1 MKSHLRARAHF
12 FGVAL
17 LAALVTVVLPAAAG
31 SASQVPPGA
40 PRVAQMSGNFEV
52 PGPGDPDGTGFA
64 TVRLN
69 AGLRTVCWD
78 ISAADITLPASA
90 AHIHRGAVGEAG
102 PVVVTLSPPGA
113 SGRSTGCASGVSRAL
128 INEIIDFPA
137 RFYVNVHTSDY
148 PDGAIRGQLDTRI
161 GVADWEDAV
170 PIQFLNVSDWHAQLD
185 PLSVTGVGTVGGA
198 AQLSTY
204 FQADRAANPNS
215 LTLTA
220 GDAYG
225 ASPPL
230 SGFFNEE
237 PAVKAMN
244 LMGFHV
250 DTFGNHNFDRG
261 IDHLQ
266 QMIDL
271 AEFQY
276 VSANL
281 RNLDDNLTGVKRWE
295 MFDVGGVKVAVVGIT
310 NPEAPTLVFPGSFG
324 TIEVTDPVPAAM
336 SAKAE
341 AEAAGADIVVA
352 ITHMGITGHDA
363 AGEGIGPLVEFAEG
377 VSGFDVI
384 FGDHTDMLYEHV
396 INGQLVQEN
405 KSKGATYTRTNV
417 TFDPNTGTVFN
428 KDAVFVT
435 PFSGAVTPDP
445 AIVAMLA
452 PYRVQLAA
460 ALDGVIGVATDIF
473 PRNGVIER
481 VGEAA
486 IGNLVADSM
495 RWRYGTQLA
504 FTNGGGL
511 RASLPSSYLPM
522 DTTLRRTSPGYAA
535 GPPYDL
541 VIGDAY
547 TVLPFGNIV
556 VTREVTGAVL
566 WQALE
571 HSVAVIPN
579 ANGRFAQISGFR
591 FTYDAA
597 RPAGSRVLS
606 VTLNDGTPILPDGT
620 TYTFATND
628 FTNAGGDGYTMFV
641 GTHGVSR
648 EVMADVLLEY
658 IRDQGTVTPTIDGRI
673 TRIN

>member
-1 MKSHLRARAHF
+1 MKSHLRAPARLV
-12 FGVAL
+12 GVAL
-17 LAALVTVVLPAAAG
+17 LAALLTVFLPAAVSGAAG
-31 SASQVPPGA
+31 NGGA
-40 PRVAQMSGNFEV
+40 PRVANMSGAFEA

-64 TVRLN
+64 SIRLN
-69 AGLRTVCWD
+69 AGQRSVCWEL
-78 ISAADITLPASA
+78 SAANITLPASA
-90 AHIHRGAVGEAG
+90 AHIHRGAVGDPG

-113 SGRSTGCASGVSRAL
+113 NGKSSGCASGVQRAL
-128 INEIIDFPA
+128 INEIIDFPE

-148 PDGAIRGQLDTRI
+148 PAGAIRGQLETRADA
-161 GVADWEDAV
+161 ADWQNAV
-170 PIQFLNVSDWHAQLD
+170 QLQFLNVSDWHAQLD
-185 PLSVTGVGTVGGA
+185 PLSVTGVGNVGGA

-204 FQADRAANPNS
+204 FKADRAANPNS

-225 ASPPL
+225 AAPPL

-244 LMGFHV
+244 LMGFDV

-261 IDHLQ
+261 TDHLQ

-281 RNLDDNLTGVKRWE
+281 RNLEDNLTGVKRWE
-295 MFDVGGVKVAVVGIT
+295 MFDIGGVKVAVVGIT

-324 TIEVTDPVPAAM
+324 TIEVTDPVAAAM

-341 AEAAGADIVVA
+341 AEAAGADVVVA

-363 AGEGIGPLVEFAEG
+363 AGMGTGPLVDFAEG

-384 FGDHTDMLYEHV
+384 FGDHTDMLFEHV

-405 KSKGATYTRTNV
+405 KSKGATYTRTKV

-435 PFSGAVTPDP
+435 PFSAAVTPDP
-445 AIVAMLA
+445 AIVDMLA
-452 PYRVQLAA
+452 PYRAELARQ
-460 ALDGVIGVATDIF
+460 LDGTIGVATGLF
-473 PRNGVIER
+473 PRDGVNER
-481 VGEAA
+481 LREAA
-486 IGNLVADSM
+486 IGNIVADSM

-511 RASLPSSYLPM
+511 RASLPSSYLPQN
-522 DTTLRRTSPGYAA
+522 TALRRNSPGYAA
-535 GPPYDL
+535 GPPFDL
-541 VIGDAY
+541 VIGDAF

-556 VTREVTGAVL
+556 VTREVTGALL

-571 HSVAVIPN
+571 HSVAAIPA

-597 RPAGSRVLS
+597 RPAGSRVVS
-606 VTLNDGTPILPDGT
+606 VTLNDGTPILADST

-628 FTNAGGDGYTMFV
+628 FTNAGGDGYTMFM
-641 GTHGVSR
+641 GTHGVTR
-648 EVMADVLLEY
+648 EVMADVLLAY
-658 IRDQGTVTPTIDGRI
+658 IRDQGTISPTLDGRI